1 MTKINPKTKIRGIS
15 GILLVIL
22 LSMFGLK
29 GMSQPLLVENFDY
42 TIGTTLISNGW
53 VVHSAGL
60 NPMDVQAGLTYAGY
74 SGSGVGGAALVDN
87 TGEDDSKL
95 LPAAVTSGTLYVA
108 ALMNFGSS
116 TTGYFYH
123 LGANATTFATRV
135 FVRPSATSGKINF
148 GFSNTSTATY
158 STADFDLATTYLVI
172 IKYSVTATG
181 DASLW
186 VVPSGVPASEVAA
199 GTPLITITGTGQASI
214 DRICLRQYSST
225 QNMSVD
231 AIRIATT
238 WADAVTPDGAVTPTI
253 SVTPTSLSGF
263 NYIDGSGP
271 SAAQSFS
278 VSGSDLTDNI
288 SIAAS
293 TNYEISLTSGS
304 GYTSPIVLTH
314 TAGVVDPTTVY
325 VRLKAGLAPGNYN
338 GEAINLTSTGAAL
351 ATVTCSGSVTALTPQ
366 LTAVPTT
373 LTGFTYAIGTGPSVY
388 QYVTLTGIY
397 LTGFPGDI
405 TLTGTTNYEVS
416 ADGTTFGATA
426 TIPYTAATL
435 DPIPAFIRL
444 KAGLAIATYNA
455 EVVVI
460 SGAGAPSV
468 NVTCSGSVTP
478 PLPTA
483 TVTLR
488 PSHIDLATATSESAV
503 LMTLAN
509 YTSDLVKYR
518 LFSGANQYN
527 CWNEATDAY
536 VSSTTYSAGPSVPG
550 TPTTSTTFW
559 VLSQRGTNI
568 TGDASYR
575 DRLDPYSANYQTA
588 ALPTATSITTPFSL
602 SGNFQSTGGYDNTI
616 KHVVLGY
623 SGTTLV
629 TAASNA
635 LSTGAFV
642 LVCPDGTTIDKIE
655 VRAID
660 NTLIASITGTW
671 TTTTAVGNIPA
682 GGNPIVAT
690 PVITPLTGNYYTAFN
705 ATITCITPASSI
717 YYTTNGTDP
726 NNTGNGT
733 LYTGPVPISGTT
745 TLKAIAY
752 ATGFDASAIATEVY
766 TYPVI
771 NNVANIAALRASLA
785 DGITVY
791 RLTGEAVLTHKSISR
806 NAKYIQDATGA
817 ILIDDVTGKITTVYN
832 VYDGITGVT
841 GTLTPF
847 NGMLQ
852 FTPVADPGV
861 ATSTGNTVVPE
872 EVTLLSLTTAH
883 QAKLVKILNTTI
895 TGTGLFVVSTSY
907 PLTDPSGT
915 GVMRTQYSDLDYIG
929 TTIPA
934 TPQDMTGVILE
945 YTGALQLIPR
955 SLADFTTSSGSI
967 ITATPNTLTGF
978 IYGAGNGPSASQS
991 FSLTGTSLSGY
1002 PGNITITGSASYE
1015 VSNDNT
1021 TFGASTTVPFTAST
1035 LAAVNVYV
1043 RLKAGLVSG
1052 TYNSEVVSVT
1062 GGGIL
1067 LPVSVTCSGTVLAG
1081 EPTNH
1086 ATSFAATAPDYSSI
1100 TVTWADNDGVQPAD
1114 GFLILANTTGSF
1126 AAPVDAIAQANDAV
1140 LSDGTGV
1147 MNVAHGVQT
1156 YTWAGLTAATP
1167 YYFVIYPYTNSG
1179 TLIDYKTTPAAPTAT
1194 ATTQALALPLAAW
1207 TFDVQTQAP
1216 NTPPSFQANYGTQ
1229 TGSATIYADGTN
1241 GSSTWITA
1249 TTGNELTMFGGAVTN
1264 DPRTPTIAGSSYVA
1278 VGGTGVSANGK
1289 SWVLKFS
1296 MTNFQ
1301 NPILSFATR
1310 HSGTTAFTT
1319 HQWAWSTDGTSFTNF
1334 GTNTAPN
1341 STTFVAKSLD
1351 LSTIDAL
1358 DGAANVYL
1366 RITFSGATNS
1376 TSNNRLDNFVINATP
1391 YTPTFKTLNA
1401 SALLEGLY
1409 LSGGTMR
1416 KAQGLTGDQF
1426 PGTVA
1431 DQITIELHDAANYSN
1446 VIQTI
1451 SNVDLNQD
1459 GSLSTTLAADFN
1471 GSYYITILHRN
1482 SIATTTAAPVSFT
1495 GSTITYAFDAP
1506 AAAYGNNLLQ
1516 TGDGFYVIFGGDV
1529 NQDGFVDTGDV
1540 TPIDNDQFNFM
1551 MGYVSTDVNGD
1562 GSVDT
1567 GDITII
1573 DNNQFNFVGSATP

>member
-1 MTKINPKTKIRGIS
+1 
-15 GILLVIL
+15 
-22 LSMFGLK
+22 MFGLK
-29 GMSQPLLVENFDY
+29 GMSQPLMVENFDY
-42 TIGTTLISNGW
+42 TIGSLLTSNGW
-53 VVHSAGL
+53 VAHSAGA
-60 NPMDVQAGLTYAGY
+60 NPIDVQAGLTYAGY

-95 LPAAVTSGTLYVA
+95 LAAPVTSGTLYVA
-108 ALMNFGSS
+108 TLMNFGSS
-116 TTGYFYH
+116 TSGYFYH
-123 LGANATTFATRV
+123 LGGSASNFAARV

-172 IKYSVTATG
+172 IKYSVTAAG

-186 VVPSGVPASEVAA
+186 VVPTGVPASEVAA

-214 DRICLRQYSST
+214 DRICVRQYSST
-225 QNMSVD
+225 QNISVD

-238 WADAVTPDGAVTPTI
+238 WADAVTPSGTVTPTI
-253 SVTPTSLSGF
+253 SVAPTSLSGF

-278 VSGSDLTDNI
+278 VSGADLTDNI
-288 SIAAS
+288 SIAAT

-314 TAGVVDPTTVY
+314 TAGVVNPTTVY
-325 VRLKAGLAPGNYN
+325 VRLKAGLAPGTYN
-338 GEAINLTSTGAAL
+338 SEAINLTSTGAAL
-351 ATVTCSGSVTALTPQ
+351 ATVTCNGSVTALTPQ
-366 LTAVPTT
+366 LTAAPTT

-397 LTGFPGDI
+397 LTGFPANI
-405 TLTGTTNYEVS
+405 TITGTTNYEVS

-426 TIPYTAATL
+426 NIPYTAATL
-435 DPIPAFIRL
+435 DPVPAFIRL
-444 KAGLAIATYNA
+444 KAGLPIASYNG
-455 EVVVI
+455 EIVVV

-468 NVTCSGSVTP
+468 NITCSGSVTP
-478 PLPTA
+478 PLPSA
-483 TVTLR
+483 AVTLR

-518 LFSGANQYN
+518 LFSGSNQYN

-559 VLSQRGTNI
+559 ILSQRGTNT

-588 ALPTATSITTPFSL
+588 ALPTATSITVPFSL
-602 SGNFQSTGGYDNTI
+602 SGNFTPTGGYDNTI

-635 LSTGAFV
+635 LTTGAFI
-642 LVCPDGTTIDKIE
+642 LVCPTGTTIDKIE

-671 TTTTAVGNIPA
+671 TATASVGNIPA

-690 PVITPLTGNYYTAFN
+690 PSITPVTGNYYTAFN
-705 ATITCITPASSI
+705 ATISCITPSSSI

-752 ATGFDASAIATEVY
+752 ATGFDASAIASEVY

-872 EVTLLSLTTAH
+872 EVTLASLTSAH

-929 TTIPA
+929 TTIPSA
-934 TPQDMTGVILE
+934 PQDMTGVILE
-945 YTGALQLIPR
+945 FTGALQLIPR

-991 FSLTGTSLSGY
+991 FSLAGTSLSGY
-1002 PGNITITGSASYE
+1002 PGNITITGSASFE

-1035 LAAVNVYV
+1035 LAAVNVWV

-1052 TYNSEVVSVT
+1052 SYNSEVVSVT

-1207 TFDVQTQAP
+1207 TFETATTPAAP
-1216 NTPPSFQANYGTQ
+1216 NTPTSQAANIGTQ
-1229 TGSATIYADGTN
+1229 LTAMFYADGTN
-1241 GSSTWITA
+1241 GASLWASTA
-1249 TTGNELTMFGGAVTN
+1249 SNPELTAFGGTTLN
-1264 DPRTPTIAGSSYVA
+1264 DPRSTPVSGNAITLANN
-1278 VGGTGVSANGK
+1278 SANGK
-1289 SWVLKFS
+1289 SIVFKFS
-1296 MTNFQ
+1296 MAGYKD
-1301 NPILSFATR
+1301 PVMSFATR
-1310 HSGTTAFTT
+1310 GTSTGFST
-1319 HQWAWSTDGTSFTNF
+1319 HQWAWSTDGTTFTNF
-1334 GTNTAPN
+1334 GTNTAN
-1341 STTFVAKSLD
+1341 TTTSFLVRSLD
-1351 LSTIDAL
+1351 MSAINNL
-1358 DGAANVYL
+1358 DQAANVYL
-1366 RITFSGATNS
+1366 RLTVTGATA
-1376 TSNNRLDNFVINATP
+1376 TAGNNRLDNVVINATAE
-1391 YTPTFKTLNA
+1391 TPTFKTLNA
-1401 SALLEGLY
+1401 NLLLEGLY

-1416 KAQGLTGDQF
+1416 QANGDSGPQF
-1426 PGTVA
+1426 PSPVA

-1446 VIQTI
+1446 IIQTI
-1451 SNVDLNQD
+1451 PNVNLNQD
-1459 GSLSTTLAADFN
+1459 GSISTTLAADFN
-1471 GSYYITILHRN
+1471 GSYYITIVHRN
-1482 SIATTTAAPVSFT
+1482 SITTTTAAPVSFT
-1495 GSTITYAFDAP
+1495 GSTITYAFDTP

-1516 TGDGFYVIFGGDV
+1516 TGDGFYVIYGGDV

-1551 MGYVSTDVNGD
+1551 MGYVVTDANGD

-1573 DNNQFNFVGSATP
+1573 DNNQFNFVGAVTP